1 MQVSRNRQRSRRR
14 LLPVLSVALAAA
26 VLAPAATA
34 RSRHTVSVILRDTI
48 VQRTLS
54 AEGLVNTTAG
64 AFTGRPFGAGAIVQ
78 RVRPTPSPEGGER
91 TRSTFTIFT
100 KRGSLSGTGRSTRTP
115 QPDGT
120 VSVTASR
127 RITGGTGA
135 YKSATGRLR
144 VRGSR
149 STEGIT
155 TARWRGY
162 VIY

>member
-1 MQVSRNRQRSRRR
+1 MHITTKFERFHRW
-14 LLPVLSVALAAA
+14 LLPVFSVALAAA
-26 VLAPAATA
+26 AVAPPATA
-34 RSRHTVSVILRDTI
+34 RSRHTVSLVLRDTI

-64 AFTGRPFGAGAIVQ
+64 AFTGRPFGDGAIVQ
-78 RVRPTPSPEGGER
+78 RVQPTPLPEGGET

-127 RITGGTGA
+127 TITGGTGA

-149 STEGIT
+149 SAEGIT

-162 VIY
+162 ASY